1 MVSEL
6 NGQGLSIRHTYC
18 NLNIKI
24 EIFKMTALCDNL
36 VYDSD
41 IWSTY

>member
-1 MVSEL
+1 MASEL

-18 NLNIKI
+18 NLIKI

-41 IWSTY
+41 IWSSY